1 MVKPETICRTV
12 ERIAELAASQREV
25 KEIEVGRYQTVS

>member
-12 ERIAELAASQREV
+12 GRIAELVDSQREG
-25 KEIEVGRYQTVS
+25 KEIQVGRYQTVS

>member
-12 ERIAELAASQREV
+12 EQIAEFVASQCEG